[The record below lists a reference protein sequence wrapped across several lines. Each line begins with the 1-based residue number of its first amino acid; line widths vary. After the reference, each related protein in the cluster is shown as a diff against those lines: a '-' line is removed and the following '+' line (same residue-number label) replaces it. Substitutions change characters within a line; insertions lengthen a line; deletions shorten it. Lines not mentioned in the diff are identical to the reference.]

1 MTDAARFQ
9 YHDLS
14 VPQAYDQFFEPRF
27 ALWAELLVK
36 AADVRVGDAV
46 VDVAT
51 GPGTVARV
59 AAART
64 GSGGRVV
71 GADISLPMLEIARS
85 KPAAPGSA
93 PITYIQSPAAPLA
106 VESGSFDRVLC
117 QQGFQ
122 FFPDRVAAAGEMRRA
137 LKPRGVAAIAVLCEI
152 ERNPFI
158 KVFRD
163 VLKAV
168 VSAETAELLNVPFSL
183 PRGAALAEAMQ
194 AAGFDDV
201 RVSTEVQTFT
211 LELEEAVA
219 AFAAIPVSVH
229 VKQLP
234 ADHQQEF
241 REALRREFEHML
253 RNGLVVAES
262 TSNIAVGMAL

>member
-1 MTDAARFQ
+1 MADATRFQ
-9 YHDLS
+9 YDDLS
-14 VPQAYDQFFEPRF
+14 VPQAYDRYFEPRF
-27 ALWAELLVK
+27 AQWAQLLVK

-46 VDVAT
+46 LDVAT

-59 AAART
+59 AAARV

-71 GADISLPMLEIARS
+71 GADISVPMLEIARS
-85 KPAAPGSA
+85 KPVAPGAA
-93 PITYIQSPAAPLA
+93 PITYIESPAAPLTA
-106 VESGSFDRVLC
+106 ESGGFDRVLC

-122 FFPDRVAAAGEMRRA
+122 FFPDRIAAAREMRRV
-137 LKPRGVAAIAVLCEI
+137 LRPRGVAAIAVLCEI

-168 VSAETAELLNVPFSL
+168 VNLETAELLNAPFSFSQ
-183 PRGAALAEAMQ
+183 GAALADAMR

-201 RVSTEVQTFT
+201 HVSTEVLTFT
-211 LELEEAVA
+211 LELDEAVA

-229 VKQLP
+229 VRQLP
-234 ADHQQEF
+234 ADRQQEF
-241 REALRREFEHML
+241 RETLRREFQYLL
-253 RNGLVVAES
+253 RDGVVTAES
-262 TSNIAVGMAL
+262 TSNIAVGVAP